1 MRISDWSSDVC
12 SSDLPAR
19 EKRAGSL
26 ANRGYQHGR
35 RDGQNLAANSGTHIV
50 RDIVRA
56 DVQGHVAADHRGDGD
71 GQPVST
77 DRALVSGDRG
87 PYDRQEDNGE
97 PEGNDGLAKAEE
109 QRLPV
114 TETLEIADV
123 PTDRKSV
130 V

>member
-12 SSDLPAR
+12 SSDL
-19 EKRAGSL
+19 
-26 ANRGYQHGR
+26 
-35 RDGQNLAANSGTHIV
+35 GQNLAANSGTPLV

-87 PYDRQEDNGE
+87 PYDRQEDHGE
-97 PEGNDGLAKAEE
+97 PEGNDGLEKDEE
-109 QRLPV
+109 QRPPV
-114 TETLEIADV
+114 TETHELAEVQA
-123 PTDRKSV
+123 PTIFVSRRQPTKPCSWAKDR
-130 V
+130 

>member
-12 SSDLPAR
+12 SSDL
-19 EKRAGSL
+19 
-26 ANRGYQHGR
+26 
-35 RDGQNLAANSGTHIV
+35 GQNLAANSGTHIV

-123 PTDRKSV
+123 PTLAIFF
-130 V
+130 